1 MCFKLD
7 KRYRGIVLGTSN
19 KAAAPKPKVQA
30 GGVTPSDGEPAQHQK
45 QQQLVES
52 SALKEQDEQ
61 AVTVASTG

>member
-1 MCFKLD
+1 MGFKLD

-19 KAAAPKPKVQA
+19 KSAASKPKVKA
-30 GGVTPSDGEPAQHQK
+30 GGVTPGDGEPAQHQK

-61 AVTVASTG
+61 AETVPSTG